1 MEYRQLGRS
10 ELRVSAVAMG
20 CWAIVG
26 DQTWGPQDEADA
38 LSAIRAARDAGINFF
53 DTAEMYGDGYSEEL
67 LGRALAGRRRDA
79 VIASKAGSHHLA
91 PADLKVTCETA
102 LRRLQTDYLDL
113 YQIHWPSRTVPLA
126 ETLGALKELQTSGK
140 VRVIGVSNFGPGDL
154 GDLLKLGRAESNQVP
169 YSLLWRAIE
178 FEILPLCIRNEIGV
192 LCYSPLAQGLL
203 TGKFKSADEVPEGRA
218 RTKHFSSKRGQTRHR
233 QPGQEEATFR
243 AIAEIAALA
252 KGLGCPMGQL
262 ALAWLIH
269 QRGVASVL
277 AGARNA
283 GQARENARAGELRL
297 TADVLKRLDAATKA
311 LKDAFGPE
319 PDMWAAETRYR

>member
-1 MEYRQLGRS
+1 MEYRRLGRS
-10 ELRVSAVAMG
+10 ELRVSTVAMG
-20 CWAIVG
+20 CWAIAG
-26 DQTWGPQDEADA
+26 DQTWGPQDEAGA
-38 LSAIRAARDAGINFF
+38 LAAIRAALDAGISFF

-67 LGRALAGRRRDA
+67 LGRGLAGRRREA

-91 PADLKVTCETA
+91 PSDLKATCETA
-102 LRRLQTDYLDL
+102 LRRLKTDYLDL
-113 YQIHWPSRTVPLA
+113 YQVHWPSRTVPLT
-126 ETLGALKELQTSGK
+126 ESLDALKELQAAGK
-140 VRVIGVSNFGPGDL
+140 VRAIGVSNFGPGDL
-154 GDLLKLGRAESNQVP
+154 SDLLKLGRVESNQVP

-178 FEILPLCIRNEIGV
+178 FEILPLCVKNGIGV

-218 RTKHFSSKRGQTRHR
+218 RTKHFSSKRAQTRHR
-233 QPGQEEATFR
+233 QSGQEEETFTAVR
-243 AIAEIAALA
+243 EIGAVA
-252 KGLGCPMGQL
+252 KDVGCTMGQL

-283 GQARENARAGELRL
+283 AQAGENASAADLKL
-297 TADVLKRLDAATKA
+297 SADVLKRLDATTRT

>member
-1 MEYRQLGRS
+1 MEYRRLGRS

-20 CWAIVG
+20 CWAIAG
-26 DQTWGPQDEADA
+26 DSTWGPQDEAGA
-38 LSAIRAARDAGINFF
+38 LAAIRAALDAGINFF

-67 LGRALAGRRRDA
+67 LGRALAGRRREA
-79 VIASKAGSHHLA
+79 VIASKPAGQRLA
-91 PADLKVTCETA
+91 AADLKGACEAA
-102 LRRLQTDYLDL
+102 LKRLKTDYLDL
-113 YQIHWPSRTVPLA
+113 YQVHWPSRTVPLT
-126 ETLGALKELQTSGK
+126 ESLGALKELQAAGK
-140 VRVIGVSNFGPGDL
+140 VRAIGVSNFGPGDL
-154 GDLLKLGRAESNQVP
+154 GDLLKLGRVESNQVP

-178 FEILPLCIRNEIGV
+178 SEILPLCVKNGISV

-203 TGKFKSADEVPEGRA
+203 TGKFRSADEVPEGRA
-218 RTKHFSSKRGQTRHR
+218 RTKHFSSKRAQTRHR
-233 QPGQEEATFR
+233 QPGQEEATFA
-243 AIAEIAALA
+243 AIREIGAVA
-252 KGLGCPMGQL
+252 KGLGCPMSQL

-283 GQARENARAGELRL
+283 EQARENARAADLKL
-297 TADVLKRLDAATKA
+297 SADVLQRLDEATKA